1 MTVAPPDSAQGSGD
15 TRLIPSYTFE
25 EFVIG
30 PHNRFPHAA
39 ALAVSENLGKA
50 YNPLFIYGPV
60 GIGKTHLMQAVGH
73 RVLQRD
79 AKTRV
84 LYVTAQQFMS
94 EVIELL
100 QAGNLNALRERYRAL
115 DLLLVDDI
123 QFLATSEATQEEFF
137 HMFNDLHS
145 AGKQIIMT
153 SDRPPKML
161 TTLEDRLRSRFEWG
175 LIADIKHTNLETRV
189 AILRKKEGHLKG
201 VRLAD
206 DIRIYIASRLKS
218 NIRELEGFLRRVQAY
233 SQLNNQ
239 DVTLVLV
246 KEIMKELL
254 PPEEWVDDPVA
265 EEPAAPAEEIALP
278 AELPPVDTPMEEPIP
293 AAEEPPAEMALP
305 QLPEPEAPVAGQEFD
320 NAMAG
325 IGSSLELAG
334 GEPAAEMPPP
344 AEPEA
349 PGSSNFVKGE
359 DEQVVAVPSNPGD
372 IPVVFFFPTGK
383 EKELGQMKKKFEDI
397 IRKHKLKFSLFPA
410 LEVPYPM
417 DSSLSYEL
425 FSTKCK
431 RAGVMIAVVLGPS
444 PDGTLGEALFFHRL
458 QELFEQQELSLQLIP
473 WDELAKDYR
482 FLNLALDITLLR
494 IKQKGK
500 P

>member
-1 MTVAPPDSAQGSGD
+1 
-15 TRLIPSYTFE
+15 
-25 EFVIG
+25 
-30 PHNRFPHAA
+30 
-39 ALAVSENLGKA
+39 
-50 YNPLFIYGPV
+50 
-60 GIGKTHLMQAVGH
+60 
-73 RVLQRD
+73 
-79 AKTRV
+79 V

-278 AELPPVDTPMEEPIP
+278 PELPPVDTPMEEPIP